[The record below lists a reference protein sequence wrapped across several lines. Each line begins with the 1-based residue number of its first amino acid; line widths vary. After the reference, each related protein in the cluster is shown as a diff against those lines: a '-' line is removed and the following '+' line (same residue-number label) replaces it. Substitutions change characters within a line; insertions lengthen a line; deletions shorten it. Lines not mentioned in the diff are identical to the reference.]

1 MLSVAEIITMARQE
15 TGTTQSEI
23 SDATCLTYINVD
35 YPKVLNKIFFMDKN
49 YCQTQRKTDLIL
61 GQKTYSLLDPIQV
74 WSPGGPLFGQMD
86 IEKVMVQLD
95 PSNSRSYEC
104 KIVDYD
110 NFREDMSVYEKNQP
124 KSEPLVILWD
134 RQITIFP
141 TPTIDVSW
149 WMTLIGTKKAYK
161 LTLSGAG
168 STTSD
173 ILIPEQYQDILVW
186 ALIPWLYRARKL
198 PNDVAIA
205 NQEFEKKMIE
215 LLYQI
220 SVKQTTP
227 STGIL
232 NSYDNLT

>member
-1 MLSVAEIITMARQE
+1 
-15 TGTTQSEI
+15 
-23 SDATCLTYINVD
+23 
-35 YPKVLNKIFFMDKN
+35 
-49 YCQTQRKTDLIL
+49 
-61 GQKTYSLLDPIQV
+61 
-74 WSPGGPLFGQMD
+74 
-86 IEKVMVQLD
+86 
-95 PSNSRSYEC
+95 
-104 KIVDYD
+104 
-110 NFREDMSVYEKNQP
+110 
-124 KSEPLVILWD
+124 
-134 RQITIFP
+134 
-141 TPTIDVSW
+141 
-149 WMTLIGTKKAYK
+149 MTLIGTKKAYK